1 MTKEGVMVGST
12 SGIKLLDSWW
22 TGTRRKNEKRRR
34 DRRRKRSRRK
44 SCKQEQHLLGHV
56 DYNPTSIQR
65 NYTFFLL
72 PSPPSGATYG
82 QAKHTD
88 LCRCLDTN
96 WKYSSMNPFMS

>member
-34 DRRRKRSRRK
+34 DRRRNRSRRK

-56 DYNPTSIQR
+56 DYNPISIQR
-65 NYTFFLL
+65 NYTFF
-72 PSPPSGATYG
+72 
-82 QAKHTD
+82 
-88 LCRCLDTN
+88 
-96 WKYSSMNPFMS
+96 